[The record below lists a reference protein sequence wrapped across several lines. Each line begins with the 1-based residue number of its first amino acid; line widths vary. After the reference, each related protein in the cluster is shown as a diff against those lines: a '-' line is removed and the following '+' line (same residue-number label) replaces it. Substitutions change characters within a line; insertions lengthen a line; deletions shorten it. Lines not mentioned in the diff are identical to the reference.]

1 MTIWTDL
8 TPVAYSVD
16 YVDAG
21 GVPTRSLQAG

>member
-1 MTIWTDL
+1 MTAWTDL

-21 GVPTRSLQAG
+21 GIPTPHPARR